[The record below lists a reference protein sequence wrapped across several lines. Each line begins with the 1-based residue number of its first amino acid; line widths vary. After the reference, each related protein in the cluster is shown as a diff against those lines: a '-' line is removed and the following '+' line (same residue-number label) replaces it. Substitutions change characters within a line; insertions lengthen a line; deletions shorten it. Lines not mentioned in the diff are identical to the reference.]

1 MSPGAPGQRPSAT
14 KARGGD
20 CTCRRRRQGCP
31 PAVCALSPL
40 DWAWGASKSCQQH
53 GAAGEETAA
62 VARLSSSTPAPVH
75 RGESCECH
83 HAREEPH
90 TCMRAAGSR
99 AWDRAA
105 TSGRHAPP
113 QRSSELYPAAMGLV
127 AVVHLV
133 EAAVTQQAGQ
143 CQLMVSARLP
153 EPGVGQRARLVRR
166 RPASRKRGCH
176 TSKAR
181 QYDSWLS
188 RQQKSILGHR
198 SFLA

>member
-1 MSPGAPGQRPSAT
+1 MPQTSAGMSPGCVCAESAGLGV
-14 KARGGD
+14 GGEQELPAA
-20 CTCRRRRQGCP
+20 RRRRRRDGGRRSPELVDTGFRAQR
-31 PAVCALSPL
+31 PAVSAATREKNPTPACAQP
-40 DWAWGASKSCQQH
+40 
-53 GAAGEETAA
+53 A
-62 VARLSSSTPAPVH
+62 VAPGTELPPQ
-75 RGESCECH
+75 
-83 HAREEPH
+83 
-90 TCMRAAGSR
+90 
-99 AWDRAA
+99 
-105 TSGRHAPP
+105 SGRHAPP